1 MQKIQ
6 VITDSDSSLTPEL
19 AARFD
24 IKLVPIM
31 IRFGEESFATNSEI
45 DDKLLFSKIDYAN
58 KLPTT
63 DAPTPGAFA
72 AAYNEAF
79 VAGAKE
85 ILCICVSAR
94 NSLTYENAQ
103 QATREFPGRR
113 IKVIDSKF
121 MTIGQGFLAISAAE
135 AIAKGASLDEAGQ
148 LVEQQIPRLTSF
160 AALSTL
166 KYVAMSG
173 RVGKLLAGFSSALD
187 IRPLLTMK
195 DGTLQMT
202 ERIRTREAALERL
215 VELLENSVKGK
226 AIEKAA
232 LYHINNPEDAK
243 YLEGK
248 LHEALPLP
256 AEVFTV
262 PFSPGLSVHAGT
274 GLVGAAFLTK

>member
-19 AARFD
+19 AARFK
-24 IKLVPIM
+24 IKLVPIT
-31 IRFGEESFATNSEI
+31 IRFGEEVFATNSEI

-85 ILCICVSAR
+85 ILCVCVSAK
-94 NSLTYENAQ
+94 NSQTYENAQ

-121 MTIGQGFLAISAAE
+121 MSIGQGLLAISAAE
-135 AIAKGASLDEAGQ
+135 ATANDASLDEAGQ
-148 LVEQQIPRLTSF
+148 LVEQQISKLSSF

-166 KYVAMSG
+166 KYLAMSG
-173 RVGKLLAGFSSALD
+173 RVGKLLAGFSNMLD

-215 VELLENSVKGK
+215 VELLETSVKGK
-226 AIEKAA
+226 IIEKAA
-232 LYHINNPEDAK
+232 IYHINNLEDANF
-243 YLEGK
+243 LESR
-248 LHEALPLP
+248 LREVLPLP
-256 AEVFTV
+256 TEVFTV
-262 PFSPGLSVHAGT
+262 PFSPGLSVHAGS
-274 GLVGAAFLTK
+274 GLIGAAFLTR

>member
-148 LVEQQIPRLTSF
+148 LVEQQISRLTSF

-195 DGTLQMT
+195 EGTLQMT

-215 VELLENSVKGK
+215 VELLENSVKGT

-248 LHEALPLP
+248 LREALPLP
-256 AEVFTV
+256 TEVFTV